1 MKQRAMMAAAGLALG
16 VLLAACS
23 PATAPPATQTSQ
35 PPTSAPPPTTASP
48 ATAIPTPQEGA
59 APTGEAQAAFPTPH
73 PNPECVAEPIPEDA
87 NIAAVGADEWSK
99 GPEDAP
105 ITLIEY
111 SDFQ

>member
-1 MKQRAMMAAAGLALG
+1 
-16 VLLAACS
+16 
-23 PATAPPATQTSQ
+23 
-35 PPTSAPPPTTASP
+35 
-48 ATAIPTPQEGA
+48 
-59 APTGEAQAAFPTPH
+59 
-73 PNPECVAEPIPEDA
+73 VAEPIPEDP